1 MRIIAIFKRIMTEL
15 RRDKRTLAIVFVAP
29 LLILTLL
36 FAILQNSSSVTA
48 RLGVYQVDQTIVNQL
63 KKNDNLHL
71 VSLKER
77 KSAKESLMQ
86 YNLSAVI
93 TQKENQ
99 LTVTYQNADTSLTGI
114 VKADLTKTVSG
125 EQMSKLKSAL
135 AKVTKR
141 TKPGRA
147 ISEIN
152 SGMTINENYIYGKS
166 NSSLF
171 ISIAPVMVGF
181 FVFFFVFLIS
191 GISLLHERTTGT
203 LNRLLISPVKRYEI
217 VSAYT
222 LAYGTLAVLQTVIIV
237 SYVFFVLG
245 VQNQGSFV
253 LVLIINII
261 LALVALSLGL
271 LVSTFA
277 ASEFQMIQFI
287 PLLVVPQIFFSGI
300 FNISGMNQI
309 WQGVAKIMPLYY
321 GGDALTNV
329 IKKGAS
335 ISGVWLDLVVLIGF
349 AIILLVL
356 NIVGLKR
363 YRRV

>member
-15 RRDKRTLAIVFVAP
+15 RRDTRTLAIVFVAP

-36 FAILQNSSSVTA
+36 FAILQNSSSATA

-63 KKNDNLHL
+63 KKSDNLHL
-71 VSLKER
+71 VTLTER
-77 KSAKESLMQ
+77 KSAKESLKQ
-86 YNLSAVI
+86 YNLSAFV
-93 TQKENQ
+93 TQKENR

-114 VKADLTKTVSG
+114 VKSDLAKTVST
-125 EQMSKLKSAL
+125 EQMAKLKSAL
-135 AKVTKR
+135 AKTTTLTKSDQ
-141 TKPGRA
+141 KMPKF
-147 ISEIN
+147 N
-152 SGMTINENYIYGKS
+152 SGMKINENYIYGKS

-203 LNRLLISPVKRYEI
+203 LNRLLISPVKRFEI

-222 LAYGTLAVLQTVIIV
+222 LAYGALAMVQTVIIV

-253 LVLIINII
+253 LVLAINII

-287 PLLVVPQIFFSGI
+287 PLLIVPQIFFSGI

-309 WQGVAKIMPLYY
+309 WQWVAKIMPLYY
-321 GGDALTNV
+321 GGEALTNV

-335 ISGVWLDLVVLIGF
+335 IGGVGLDLAVLLGF
-349 AIILLVL
+349 VIILLLL